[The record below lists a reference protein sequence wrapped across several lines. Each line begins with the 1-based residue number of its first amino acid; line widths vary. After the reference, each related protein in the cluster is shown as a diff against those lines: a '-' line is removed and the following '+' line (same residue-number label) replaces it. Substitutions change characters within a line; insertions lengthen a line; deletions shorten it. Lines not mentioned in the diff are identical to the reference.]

1 MIFKGKIKKVIAGM
15 MATYMIAGNML
26 GVGIGLGQ
34 VIAEEIKAP
43 GIVIENQEQAYIP
56 YSNTYSKGTVLQEQ
70 IKLGQDSQNGKHMQV
85 DNVTVE
91 VSVPKLNDKTPER
104 VSIIKANTK
113 STNGKEE
120 QISQNYNK
128 ETGLLTIAYNNPEGY
143 NQENETQKDE
153 FEILYIYSETVETK
167 TNTSRKIKAKVE
179 YKTANG
185 NVSSEKEKVI
195 NGSVETKNAEL
206 TSYQT
211 IKSSAI
217 YKGFMYSNIENNTA
231 YETAYNTTE
240 QLTIRDKDQIET
252 TTINLNAGKY
262 LAKEKETDTDT
273 IIYKA
278 SNISE
283 QEFNKIYGK
292 NGSIEVYIG
301 ETKYASVGYSQAEK
315 EEDRKYE
322 TVYYVENAPENKQAG
337 RIEYPE
343 GTTNITIKTSNPQ
356 AEGKLK
362 IEQEKAIKSAQD
374 YGVKVENI
382 EAIVESNKITST
394 KTYKTQEIKKDEKG
408 EVVKDEAGNEV
419 KEEKSETITATSTEA
434 KGNIKLSEPT
444 KQIKTD
450 ISNKNLSTLANN
462 KTKVTIKLDDTNSS
476 CKLFGAGQ
484 ITIKLPNN
492 LSSAKIT
499 SAEAL
504 YENGIKITSAKIE
517 KGYVVLQVAGKQT
530 SYDIENVSGGVNIV
544 IELELDI
551 EDTVPSH
558 EETMDITY
566 GEVTAKENLN
576 IVSKSGILVLNKME
590 NYNDKNETVT
600 ALDNSIKTLK
610 LDVNKEAR
618 KTKQTINIL
627 NNYNEDVTGMSIIG
641 RIGAQVNDTA
651 SNFELTF
658 AEAIKTNS
666 KVAKVYYSDN
676 VNAVATDNTWS
687 ETCTTKS
694 RAYKIELTEEALK
707 AKELLTIEYALSI
720 PANLEYNKKGYVD
733 TNVTYTYSNMPL
745 TQRTVLLLATE
756 EKDDSI
762 LGLNSELQNQV
773 VGTQNENLKLSTLVT
788 AGEKV
793 INEND
798 PVYEGQILRY
808 TTTVENIGNEII
820 NNLQIKTQIE
830 NGVYYEVRSTGKE
843 YTVTPEGESKIATE
857 YMTAPVNDLTRES
870 KVFSLN
876 KNEKVTYEY
885 QVLVTENVND
895 VKSKIQVINTSNN
908 NAVSIEKQLTSAVK
922 QAKLSTI
929 LKYAYNEEKEVYSKD
944 KMNMFL
950 KIKSYEE
957 DLKNIKTEIALPEEL
972 TMDTYE
978 TYGVDNEIKV
988 EQNDDGTVKLTINK
1002 LNRNSELNILLI
1014 CNTKSIDKETVNK
1027 DIKVSA
1033 ITKVG
1038 REEYN
1043 SNTLI
1048 KTINQSETGLSME
1061 INKNFTADETF
1072 KENKNLEYSVYL
1084 KNNGS
1089 LDLNTLKVITQ
1100 LDKGLT
1106 IKELYINGV
1115 KTEVSDGSNLETY
1128 LKLASKKEIT
1138 VKYILGLDINEA
1150 DKEKELEINTSIDSG
1165 YTEQLTNKTIVKINK
1180 NAEETP
1186 DNPDN
1191 PENPDTPDNPDNPN
1205 PTPEN
1210 KKFKI
1215 EGTAWLDSDKDGK
1228 RDEGE
1233 TLLKDIKV
1241 TLINKETGETVK
1253 DESGNARTATTD
1265 ENGKYSFDNLSK
1277 GTYLVVFEFDS
1288 NKYTVTTYQKE
1299 GIENSLNSDA
1309 TMSNIKIDGNSK
1321 LVGVTD
1327 YIKLED
1333 ADASNIDLG
1342 LIENAVFDLS
1352 LNKLIDSITVVTVQG
1367 NKTTNYKNKN
1377 FAKVDLVARYMNDTD
1392 VIIKYKFVIKNEGDV
1407 TAYVDRL
1414 EDNLPSGLEFS
1425 SELNKDWYKGSDGN
1439 LYTTSLAGIA
1449 IEPGK
1454 TSETELVLTKKTT
1467 EETTGTFK
1475 NNAELSK
1482 ISNLEAIEEKEEAKA
1497 NNKSSA
1503 DVVISIKTGSAIM
1516 YIGIT
1521 LGSMAIIAAGA
1532 YIIKKKVINKGI

>member
-1 MIFKGKIKKVIAGM
+1 MFFSKNRALKITCVISLLMITFVYHRYISAENNTHQIKFG
-15 MATYMIAGNML
+15 ATYMTMNNTFY
-26 GVGIGLGQ
+26 
-34 VIAEEIKAP
+34 KA
-43 GIVIENQEQAYIP
+43 VNNEIENVI
-56 YSNTYSKGTVLQEQ
+56 
-70 IKLGQDSQNGKHMQV
+70 
-85 DNVTVE
+85 
-91 VSVPKLNDKTPER
+91 NDHGDILYTRDPALDAK
-104 VSIIKANTK
+104 KQ
-113 STNGKEE
+113 EE
-120 QISQNYNK
+120 QINDLIDL
-128 ETGLLTIAYNNPEGY
+128 GIDVLIVNP
-143 NQENETQKDE
+143 
-153 FEILYIYSETVETK
+153 VE
-167 TNTSRKIKAKVE
+167 
-179 YKTANG
+179 
-185 NVSSEKEKVI
+185 SS
-195 NGSVETKNAEL
+195 
-206 TSYQT
+206 
-211 IKSSAI
+211 
-217 YKGFMYSNIENNTA
+217 
-231 YETAYNTTE
+231 
-240 QLTIRDKDQIET
+240 
-252 TTINLNAGKY
+252 TINKTLK
-262 LAKEKETDTDT
+262 KVK
-273 IIYKA
+273 KA
-278 SNISE
+278 
-283 QEFNKIYGK
+283 
-292 NGSIEVYIG
+292 
-301 ETKYASVGYSQAEK
+301 
-315 EEDRKYE
+315 
-322 TVYYVENAPENKQAG
+322 
-337 RIEYPE
+337 
-343 GTTNITIKTSNPQ
+343 
-356 AEGKLK
+356 
-362 IEQEKAIKSAQD
+362 
-374 YGVKVENI
+374 
-382 EAIVESNKITST
+382 
-394 KTYKTQEIKKDEKG
+394 
-408 EVVKDEAGNEV
+408 
-419 KEEKSETITATSTEA
+419 
-434 KGNIKLSEPT
+434 
-444 KQIKTD
+444 
-450 ISNKNLSTLANN
+450 
-462 KTKVTIKLDDTNSS
+462 
-476 CKLFGAGQ
+476 
-484 ITIKLPNN
+484 
-492 LSSAKIT
+492 
-499 SAEAL
+499 
-504 YENGIKITSAKIE
+504 GIKIIVVDAPISDDQIADCTVVSDNYDAGVKCALDMMQRFEKARIVLLEHQNVLSAVDRINGFK
-517 KGYVVLQVAGKQT
+517 
-530 SYDIENVSGGVNIV
+530 
-544 IELELDI
+544 
-551 EDTVPSH
+551 DTVS
-558 EETMDITY
+558 T
-566 GEVTAKENLN
+566 N
-576 IVSKSGILVLNKME
+576 E
-590 NYNDKNETVT
+590 NYQIVGSAD
-600 ALDNSIKTLK
+600 
-610 LDVNKEAR
+610 
-618 KTKQTINIL
+618 
-627 NNYNEDVTGMSIIG
+627 
-641 RIGAQVNDTA
+641 
-651 SNFELTF
+651 
-658 AEAIKTNS
+658 
-666 KVAKVYYSDN
+666 
-676 VNAVATDNTWS
+676 
-687 ETCTTKS
+687 C
-694 RAYKIELTEEALK
+694 
-707 AKELLTIEYALSI
+707 
-720 PANLEYNKKGYVD
+720 
-733 TNVTYTYSNMPL
+733 
-745 TQRTVLLLATE
+745 
-756 EKDDSI
+756 
-762 LGLNSELQNQV
+762 LGQ
-773 VGTQNENLKLSTLVT
+773 
-788 AGEKV
+788 
-793 INEND
+793 
-798 PVYEGQILRY
+798 
-808 TTTVENIGNEII
+808 
-820 NNLQIKTQIE
+820 
-830 NGVYYEVRSTGKE
+830 
-843 YTVTPEGESKIATE
+843 
-857 YMTAPVNDLTRES
+857 
-870 KVFSLN
+870 
-876 KNEKVTYEY
+876 
-885 QVLVTENVND
+885 
-895 VKSKIQVINTSNN
+895 
-908 NAVSIEKQLTSAVK
+908 
-922 QAKLSTI
+922 
-929 LKYAYNEEKEVYSKD
+929 
-944 KMNMFL
+944 
-950 KIKSYEE
+950 
-957 DLKNIKTEIALPEEL
+957 TEIALPEEL

-1002 LNRNSELNILLI
+1002 LNKNSELNILLI

-1106 IKELYINGV
+1106 IKELYINGA

-1165 YTEQLTNKTIVKINK
+1165 YTEQLTSKTIVKINK

-1191 PENPDTPDNPDNPN
+1191 PDNPGTPDNPDNPN
-1205 PTPEN
+1205 PTPED